1 MAGSMC
7 FNTCVQHTLVE
18 RMEIDVNSA
27 YMVSFD
33 ARSIGKELS
42 KGYFFIDCFDTNGY
56 SIQSIEVNRKLQ
68 FPAVTIIGMSDDRK
82 TLSIEEETTD
92 WDDNQYNRLALYI
105 SGDLEQLPL
114 RSGLDDQKIVRKTS
128 TEVRLQEPLSSSI
141 NIWFGVTKARL
152 HASSSSFVYPAL
164 SGHLIPSEWTHYES
178 RIEGEAFAIN
188 NSKFRPGTVS
198 ARIGFLAN
206 HGQKGKEVEMVVKNF
221 TFSLIK
227 YSLK

>member
-56 SIQSIEVNRKLQ
+56 SIQSVEVNRKLQ
-68 FPAVTIIGMSDDRK
+68 FPAVKIIGISEDRK
-82 TLSIEEETTD
+82 VLSIEEETTD
-92 WDDNQYNRLALYI
+92 WDDVAQNRLALYLD
-105 SGDLEQLPL
+105 GDVEKLPL
-114 RSGLDDQKIVRKTS
+114 RDGLAARIIVNKSS
-128 TEVRLQEPLSSSI
+128 TEITLQNLLSSSI
-141 NIWFGVTKARL
+141 NLIFGITKARL
-152 HASSSSFVYPAL
+152 HAHSSSFVYPAL

-188 NSKFRPGTVS
+188 NFKFRPGTVS
-198 ARIGFLAN
+198 VRIGFLAN

-227 YSLK
+227 YSFN